1 MEHAATLT
9 AVSKSFKGL
18 NVLQDVNLA
27 VPRGSLCGIQGPNG
41 SGKSVLFKLIC
52 GLVTP
57 DTGEVWISPDLREK
71 GDSYPIGVGAI
82 IDRPGYLPGLTGLEN
97 LLELASIRK
106 VASRADVTAAMERV
120 GLSPGT
126 RQHVRHYSLGMK
138 QKLAIAQAFMEGQ
151 QLLLLD
157 EAFNGLDA
165 LSVETTR
172 QLLRDLNAEG
182 RTIVITSHQQEDI
195 DTLCTSVWRINHH
208 ALEPVPMSDI

>member
-57 DTGEVWISPDLREK
+57 DAGEVWLSTDLREK

-82 IDRPGYLPGLTGLEN
+82 IAALPCRSSTSWMQEEAVCRCRTCG
-97 LLELASIRK
+97 I
-106 VASRADVTAAMERV
+106 ASR
-120 GLSPGT
+120 
-126 RQHVRHYSLGMK
+126 
-138 QKLAIAQAFMEGQ
+138 
-151 QLLLLD
+151 
-157 EAFNGLDA
+157 
-165 LSVETTR
+165 
-172 QLLRDLNAEG
+172 
-182 RTIVITSHQQEDI
+182 
-195 DTLCTSVWRINHH
+195 
-208 ALEPVPMSDI
+208 